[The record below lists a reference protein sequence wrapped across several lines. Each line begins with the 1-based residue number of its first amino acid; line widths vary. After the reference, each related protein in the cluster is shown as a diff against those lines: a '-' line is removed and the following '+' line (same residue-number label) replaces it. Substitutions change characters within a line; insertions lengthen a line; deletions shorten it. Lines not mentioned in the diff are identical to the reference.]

1 MAIEAQHSP
10 AANYVGTFLL
20 RSPSIHACAYIFWEY
35 LITSMSMAA
44 CCSLSVDRRHR
55 WPPAAILSETTT
67 ADSQVSNSNA
77 ATTSLSFSS
86 LVSEMISDLCVVRWL
101 VINEGKLPC
110 FNKSLCTLYPS
121 SFSS

>member
-20 RSPSIHACAYIFWEY
+20 HSPSIHVCAYIFWEY

-55 WPPAAILSETTT
+55 WPPAAILSETT
-67 ADSQVSNSNA
+67 A
-77 ATTSLSFSS
+77 AEKATDRSLTPTRRQRAFLSRAWYP
-86 LVSEMISDLCVVRWL
+86 RWFQIYVWWDDWL
-101 VINEGKLPC
+101 
-110 FNKSLCTLYPS
+110 
-121 SFSS
+121 